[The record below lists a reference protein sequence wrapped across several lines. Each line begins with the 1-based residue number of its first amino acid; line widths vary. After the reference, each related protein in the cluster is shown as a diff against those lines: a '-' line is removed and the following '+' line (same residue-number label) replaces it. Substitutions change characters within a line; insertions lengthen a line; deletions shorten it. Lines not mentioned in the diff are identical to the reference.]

1 MDIGDWVSSAEMN
14 NTFRKARSLDLES
27 NLLELEVFGFTIIE
41 PEKAAPAGLAERL
54 LEATLALIEREDP
67 AHVALNTY
75 EKSAVDGRHLFHL
88 PLKDPAFAE
97 ALMNPVV
104 MTLARYTTGQL
115 GRLHATV
122 GFVKSEIGKPT
133 RLHCDATGVTAPMP
147 PYGTFVNISYI
158 LTDYTEASG
167 TLAIVPGS
175 NRWCRPPTPIE
186 QPKCLGGVNDDICIP
201 VIAKPGSI
209 VVFGGNTW
217 HGAYPK
223 KEKGLRAHL
232 SYGFSRSFVLPAE
245 IYDDVPDEMI
255 EQYGPEFAQLMGKYA
270 DRGWAHSHLHR
281 RQHNSYRE
289 PGGQYLS
296 AQLRSR
302 AQSL

>member
-175 NRWCRPPTPIE
+175 NRWCR
-186 QPKCLGGVNDDICIP
+186 
-201 VIAKPGSI
+201 
-209 VVFGGNTW
+209 
-217 HGAYPK
+217 
-223 KEKGLRAHL
+223 LRR
-232 SYGFSRSFVLPAE
+232 RSSSPNASVALT
-245 IYDDVPDEMI
+245 MT
-255 EQYGPEFAQLMGKYA
+255 FAFPL
-270 DRGWAHSHLHR
+270 
-281 RQHNSYRE
+281 
-289 PGGQYLS
+289 
-296 AQLRSR
+296 LRSR
-302 AQSL
+302 DRSLYSAATHGTAPTRKKRRDCGPISPTVLAAALCFRLRSMTTCRMR